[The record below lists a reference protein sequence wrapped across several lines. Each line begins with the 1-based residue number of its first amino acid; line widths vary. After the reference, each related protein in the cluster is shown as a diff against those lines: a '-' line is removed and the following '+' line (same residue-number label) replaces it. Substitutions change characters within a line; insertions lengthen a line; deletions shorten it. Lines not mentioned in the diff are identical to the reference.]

1 MLGQGALSQSLA
13 GEMAA
18 VQLRRQIENTPASLK
33 WGDLKVLIQPS
44 LSMTWNDNVRYL
56 DLDKQSD
63 IILRPSLGLQSVYPI
78 SQYNALRFS
87 LGVGYDKYLDHSEY
101 DRLVVEPGSE
111 LAFEFFVKDFR
122 INLHERFS
130 YQNDAGRLGA
140 LSGVGSLTGMD
151 NTVGPTITWDLK
163 DVILTLGYN
172 YTRFV
177 SNTEGYQ
184 YLDRNSH
191 QLLFRSGFQVH
202 PAALVG
208 VEVSGG
214 PTAYDLPYLND
225 NLGVSAGVYAQW
237 QISEH
242 MLLQPRAGYTL
253 YKFTENFLAAPADF
267 TGYYCGIAFN
277 HDISQ
282 SVSYSLDAGREIQP
296 GTYSNLQDLWSARGR
311 VTWKA
316 FRKASLYA
324 GGYFEDG
331 VDSFRFTGDT
341 YTRVGLNFGTS
352 YRLMEKL
359 TARLDYSRILK
370 QSERAYRDYTQ
381 NSVTLTLTYRF

>member
-1 MLGQGALSQSLA
+1 
-13 GEMAA
+13 MAA
-18 VQLRRQIENTPASLK
+18 VQLRRQIENTPSSLK

-44 LSMTWNDNVRYL
+44 LSMTWNDNIQYSDISR
-56 DLDKQSD
+56 QSD
-63 IILRPSLGLQSVYPI
+63 FILRPMLNLQSVYPI

-111 LAFEFFVKDFR
+111 LAFEFFVTDFR

-130 YQNDAGRLGA
+130 YESDAGRLGV
-140 LSGVGSLTGMD
+140 LSGVGTFTGMN
-151 NTVGPTITWDLK
+151 NTVGPSITWDLK
-163 DVILTLGYN
+163 DVTLTLGYD

-177 SNTEGYQ
+177 ANTEGYQ
-184 YLDRNSH
+184 YMDRNSH
-191 QLLFRSGFQVH
+191 QVLFRAGFQVH
-202 PAALVG
+202 PTAVVG

-214 PTAYDLPYLND
+214 PTSYDRPYLND

-242 MLLQPRAGYTL
+242 MMLQPRVGYVL
-253 YKFTENFLAAPADF
+253 YKFTENIFAAPADF
-267 TGYYCGIAFN
+267 TGYYCGLAFN

-282 SVSYSLDAGREIQP
+282 SVSYNLDAGREIQP
-296 GTYSNLQDLWSARGR
+296 GTYSNLQDLWSARAR

-316 FRKASLYA
+316 FRKATIYA
-324 GGYFEDG
+324 GGSYEDG
-331 VDSFRFTGDT
+331 VDSYRLTGDI
-341 YTRVGLNFGTS
+341 YTRFGVNFGTT

-359 TARLDYSRILK
+359 TARLEYNQILK
-370 QSERAYRDYTQ
+370 QSDLAYRDYTQ
-381 NSVTLTLTYRF
+381 NRVTLTLTYRF